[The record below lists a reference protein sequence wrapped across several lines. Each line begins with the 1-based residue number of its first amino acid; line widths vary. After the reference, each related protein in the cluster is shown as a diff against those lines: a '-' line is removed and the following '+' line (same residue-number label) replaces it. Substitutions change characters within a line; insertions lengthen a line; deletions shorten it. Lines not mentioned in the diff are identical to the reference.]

1 MSSFLYLTSCRFE
14 AEAWQKVTLWM
25 LEMQQVALI
34 NYEEKLVC
42 ELFSPQEMKTITST
56 RIKGT
61 KLKDF
66 YHVIMRKQEIKIAF
80 GSRTKTVIYVGFL
93 WGFLIR
99 DCRCSPRNLAL
110 GSIFY
115 RSQLWLGFDGEHKFV
130 SECFY
135 KWVPVILIIM
145 DEKRRCRLLQEAWI
159 HSILPD
165 CKETSY
171 SPQVWIN
178 VSWNIQDFFF
188 LFFCFGVF
196 YGEGVFYQAFECV
209 KVYVYFFII

>member
-1 MSSFLYLTSCRFE
+1 
-14 AEAWQKVTLWM
+14 
-25 LEMQQVALI
+25 
-34 NYEEKLVC
+34 
-42 ELFSPQEMKTITST
+42 
-56 RIKGT
+56 
-61 KLKDF
+61 
-66 YHVIMRKQEIKIAF
+66 MRKQEIKIAF
-80 GSRTKTVIYVGFL
+80 GSWIKTVIYEGFFF
-93 WGFLIR
+93 FLIR

-165 CKETSY
+165 CKETVGEVILHRCELMFCETY
-171 SPQVWIN
+171 GI
-178 VSWNIQDFFF
+178 FFF
-188 LFFCFGVF
+188 CCFGGFYGGGVF
-196 YGEGVFYQAFECV
+196 YLAFECV
-209 KVYVYFFII
+209 KVYIYAFII